1 LFELLSAI
9 AVFVLLCA
17 GAGLGVLVKGWLPK
31 EHQTPEAVQLMQLTV
46 GLLAT
51 FAAVVLGLLTASVK
65 DSYDHAALDRQQYA
79 LQLNQLDE
87 CLYDYG
93 PAAAG
98 IRTDIRS
105 YTAAVIAS
113 TWPDESP
120 PKGVPYPDTTKMPRT
135 GESSVLGAI
144 MDRVGLAV
152 NELVAPDTQHT
163 AIAAMCRDRY
173 EHVATA
179 RLGVIEAAR
188 SELLQ
193 PFYEVL
199 ILWLMIIYA
208 GHGLLAPRTP
218 VMLTLMILSAVSLS
232 SVMFVILDLSQP
244 YGGVFSI
251 SSASMRSAL
260 EAMLARGSQVAN

>member
-1 LFELLSAI
+1 LFEFLSTI
-9 AVFVLLCA
+9 VVFLLLCA
-17 GAGLGVLVKGWLPK
+17 GAGLGVLIKGWLPK
-31 EHQTPEAVQLMQLTV
+31 EHQTAEAIQFMQLTV

-51 FAAVVLGLLTASVK
+51 LAAVVIGMLTASVK

-79 LQLNQLDE
+79 LELNLLDG

-93 PAAAG
+93 PTATG
-98 IRTDIRS
+98 IRSDIHS

-113 TWPDESP
+113 TWPTEAP
-120 PKGVPYPDTTKMPRT
+120 PAGLSYPDTANMPRV
-135 GESSVLGAI
+135 GASPVLGAL
-144 MDRVGLAV
+144 MDKIGVAV
-152 NELVAPDTQHT
+152 NELAGLDVHHT
-163 AIAAMCRDRY
+163 AIATMCRDRY
-173 EHVATA
+173 EGVATA

-208 GHGLLAPRTP
+208 GHGILAPRTH

-232 SVMFVILDLSQP
+232 SVMFVIMDLSQP
-244 YGGVFSI
+244 YGGFFSI
-251 SSASMRSAL
+251 SSASMRTAL
-260 EAMLARGSQVAN
+260 EAMLARTS

>member
-1 LFELLSAI
+1 MFEVVW
-9 AVFVLLCA
+9 AVTVFALLCG

-31 EHQTPEAVQLMQLTV
+31 EHQTPEAVQFMQLTI

-65 DSYDHAALDRQQYA
+65 DAYDRAALDRQQYA
-79 LQLNQLDE
+79 LQLNLLDE

-93 PAAAG
+93 ATANG
-98 IRTDIRS
+98 IRADIVS

-113 TWPDESP
+113 TWPGEPP
-120 PKGVPYPDTTKMPRT
+120 PKDVAYPSTANMPRV
-135 GESSVLGAI
+135 GASPVLAEL
-144 MDRVGLAV
+144 MNKVGLAV
-152 NELVAPDTQHT
+152 NELVGADATHT

-173 EHVATA
+173 QGVTTA

-208 GHGLLAPRTP
+208 GHGLVAPRTHL
-218 VMLTLMILSAVSLS
+218 MLTLMVLSAISLS
-232 SVMFVILDLSQP
+232 SVIFVIMDLSQP
-244 YGGVFSI
+244 YGGFFSI
-251 SSASMRSAL
+251 SSASMRNAL
-260 EAMLARGSQVAN
+260 DAMLARPH

>member
-1 LFELLSAI
+1 MFELLSAV
-9 AVFVLLCA
+9 AVFLLLCA
-17 GAGLGVLVKGWLPK
+17 GAGVGVLIKGWLPK

-79 LQLNQLDE
+79 LELNMLDQ

-93 PAAAG
+93 TATSG
-98 IRTDIRS
+98 IRSDIGS

-113 TWPDESP
+113 TWPNEP
-120 PKGVPYPDTTKMPRT
+120 APANVTYPGTAGMPRT
-135 GESSVLGAI
+135 GASPVLGAL
-144 MDRVGLAV
+144 MDKIGLAV
-152 NELVAPDTQHT
+152 NELVGSDTQHT
-163 AIAAMCRDRY
+163 AIAAMCRGRY
-173 EHVATA
+173 DSVSTA

-199 ILWLMIIYA
+199 IIWLMIIYA
-208 GHGLLAPRTP
+208 GHGLIAPRTP
-218 VMLTLMILSAVSLS
+218 VMLTLMVLSAVSLS

-244 YGGVFSI
+244 YGGFFSI
-251 SSASMRSAL
+251 SSASMRDAL
-260 EAMLARGSQVAN
+260 DAMLART

>member
-1 LFELLSAI
+1 MFELLSGI
-9 AVFVLLCA
+9 AVFVLLCV
-17 GAGLGVLVKGWLPK
+17 GAGLGVLIKGWLPK

-65 DSYDHAALDRQQYA
+65 DSYDRAALDRQQYA
-79 LQLNQLDE
+79 LELNQLDE
-87 CLYDYG
+87 CLHDYG
-93 PAAAG
+93 PGVGG
-98 IRTDIRS
+98 IRADIRS

-113 TWPDESP
+113 TWPDEP
-120 PKGVPYPDTTKMPRT
+120 APMGVSYPDTSKMPRV
-135 GESSVLGAI
+135 GESPVLGAI
-144 MDRVGLAV
+144 MDRIGLAV
-152 NELVAPDTQHT
+152 NELVASDAQHT

-173 EHVATA
+173 QSVTNA

-188 SELLQ
+188 HELLQ

-199 ILWLMIIYA
+199 IFWLMIIYA
-208 GHGLLAPRTP
+208 GHGLLAPRTY
-218 VMLTLMILSAVSLS
+218 VMLTLMVLSAVSLS

-260 EAMLARGSQVAN
+260 DAMLARGA